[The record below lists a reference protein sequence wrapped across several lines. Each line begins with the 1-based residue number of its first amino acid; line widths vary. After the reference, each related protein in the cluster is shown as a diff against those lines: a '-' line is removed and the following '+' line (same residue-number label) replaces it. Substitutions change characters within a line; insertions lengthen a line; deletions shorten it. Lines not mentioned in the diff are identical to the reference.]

1 MRVRRSGFNVRRA
14 LVLAA
19 VAVGLGAGVARAQD
33 GAEPEDDT
41 GFRASVAKT
50 AKATV
55 GEPASIPVELKVLD
69 RHYVYAERSGITLVK
84 EIPGVT
90 LAGVDAPTPKTK
102 FDKFENKDV
111 PIYETG
117 AHTFTAR
124 LVFDKPGKQT
134 VELLVKSQ
142 ACTAEYCLFPGKL
155 PVTVTVDVAAK
166 KAAALPS
173 PLPTAAQANGP
184 GGGPGATPLETK
196 GQGEGARPQPTSTA
210 TTVAPVEPAPKAETT
225 SIFTDEKRMADLIGS
240 HFLAALGIA
249 FLGGLLISGTPCV
262 YPMIPITISVIGAQ
276 AASSRWR
283 GFFLSLVYVGGIT
296 LVYSL
301 LGIVAA
307 LSHKEFGFLLQSPY
321 VRLGIAFVFLA
332 LAASMF
338 GAFSIQLPSGLQT
351 KLMTY
356 NGSGVAGVFVTGL
369 FAGIVAGPC
378 TAPVLLGIL
387 VAISSGAV
395 GPMGGFALMASFSL
409 GMGVLFV
416 VIGTFSG
423 ALAALPQSGLWM
435 VRVKEFFGALLVAAA
450 LYYLGLAVP
459 EWLFALCLGA
469 ALVLGGVHVG
479 AATRLEPDAAG
490 AARLGKAVGALAV
503 AAGLYFFVG
512 GLSASGWGPEWLP
525 RGGAVA
531 TNGGGAGA
539 KAHGFAWIPDEEAGL
554 RASAD
559 QGVPAVIDFYAD
571 WCAACKELD
580 EYTFSDARVVAAAG
594 KDFIPIKIDTTE
606 RLSTTDEEKARFAE
620 LKKKYAVRGLPKVV
634 FVRPDGSVIEE
645 LAITGFV
652 KAEVFLER
660 LERAREASR
669 GSGSRAE
676 R

>member
-1 MRVRRSGFNVRRA
+1 MLARSTGFKVRRA

-41 GFRASVAKT
+41 GFRAVAAKT
-50 AKATV
+50 ATATA
-55 GEPASIPVELKVLD
+55 GEAVTIPVELKVLE
-69 RHYVYAERSGITLVK
+69 RHYVYAERSGVTLAK

-90 LAGVDAPTPKTK
+90 LAGIDLPKPKTK

-117 AHTFTAR
+117 VHTIAVR
-124 LVFDKPGKQT
+124 LMFDRVGKQT
-134 VELLVKSQ
+134 VELVVKSQ
-142 ACTAEYCLFPGKL
+142 ACTADYCLFPGKL
-155 PVTVTVDVAAK
+155 PVTVVVDVAEK
-166 KAAALPS
+166 KK
-173 PLPTAAQANGP
+173 QP
-184 GGGPGATPLETK
+184 GSGSGAVTGTGTETGTGTGTGTATPVPEAGSLKPE
-196 GQGEGARPQPTSTA
+196 AAS
-210 TTVAPVEPAPKAETT
+210 PKPEAASS
-225 SIFTDEKRMADLIGS
+225 SIFTDEKRMAELIGS

-276 AASSRWR
+276 AAQSRWR

-469 ALVLGGVHVG
+469 ALVLGGIHIG

-490 AARLGKAVGALAV
+490 ALRVGKAAGALAV

-512 GLSASGWGPEWLP
+512 GLAASGWGPDWLP
-525 RGGAVA
+525 RGGGLAA
-531 TNGGGAGA
+531 NGGATP
-539 KAHGFAWIPDEEAGL
+539 KDHGFAWIPDEEAGL

-606 RLSTTDEEKARFAE
+606 RMSTTAEEKTRFAE

-634 FVRPDGSVIEE
+634 FVRPDGTVIEE

-652 KAEVFLER
+652 KADVFLER
-660 LERAREASR
+660 LTRAKEASQ
-669 GSGSRAE
+669 GARAQ